1 MRILLGCALIVFS
14 TVQVSQAGILTDL
27 LTLDGQD
34 NVMEDNSRGVIHD
47 LDQDTFISVGDVI
60 TGLLRIDRRIS
71 PSATSSMDDSQ
82 QLVLAYSLEV
92 DRIDPI
98 AGGLLNAVKYKAA
111 SAGTG
116 LDIKS
121 LLGDAHE
128 PAGFTDWASTAIAV
142 MEKTFANNIPANN
155 PVSNTTT
162 AGMML
167 IDSVLNSASGYT
179 LDALVGF
186 GDDTDFYHNLIFSG
200 AGLSIPAIKAA
211 NGSSTLGTQSAGLSV
226 LYSDL
231 GAAASVFLPVTATSV
246 INNASSPHD
255 IGVEGGI
262 LFGNNE
268 SNWDFA
274 DKANVRLNVVPEPAS
289 VLLVGLLIGCLGLAR
304 WGRKI

>member
-1 MRILLGCALIVFS
+1 MRILFGCALIVFS
-14 TVQVSQAGILTDL
+14 TAQVSQAGILTDL

-34 NVMEDNSRGVIHD
+34 NVLEDNSRGVISD
-47 LDQDTFISVGDVI
+47 LDQNDVVSVGDVF

-82 QLVLAYSLEV
+82 QVVLAYSLEV
-92 DRIDPI
+92 DQIDPI
-98 AGGLLNAVKYKAA
+98 AGGVLHAIKYKAA

-116 LDIKS
+116 LDIES
-121 LLGDAHE
+121 LLDDE
-128 PAGFTDWASTAIAV
+128 SKPAGFTDWASTAIAV
-142 MEKTFANNIPANN
+142 MERTFGGNTPANN

-162 AGMML
+162 AGMTL
-167 IDSVLNSASGYT
+167 IGSVLGAGSGYT

-211 NGSSTLGTQSAGLSV
+211 NGSSTLGTQSGGLSV

-246 INNASSPHD
+246 INNVSSPHD

-274 DKANVRLNVVPEPAS
+274 DKANIRLNVVPEPAS